1 MTLLRLAHLSDP
13 HLFTPLPPPTLG
25 EWLSKR
31 GLSRSSWMRV
41 RQHLQR
47 PEVLHAAVADIHAHA
62 PDNLL
67 ITGDVTNFSLPT
79 EFAAAAAWFA
89 TLGEPGNVS
98 VIPGNHD
105 ALVPVPFTESW
116 AHWLPWMQ
124 GDSPGA
130 LATPLP
136 YVRVRGGVALIG
148 LSSAV
153 PTLPTF
159 ASGTLGPEQ
168 LQWLAA
174 QLPLLTA
181 QGLFRIVMLH
191 HPPADGVVSARKV
204 LTDRAALRAVL
215 KAQGAELVL
224 HGHSRDARFDPLP
237 GPQGLIASF
246 GLPSISAI
254 PNPHDEGA
262 RWHLLEIAR
271 SDAGWRVKVT
281 VRALDASHSGFATA
295 ARYTLEIST

>member
-13 HLFTPLPPPTLG
+13 HLSTPLPPPTLG

-31 GLSRSSWMRV
+31 GMSRASWMRK

-47 PEVLHAAVADIHAHA
+47 PEVLAAAVADIKAHA
-62 PDNLL
+62 PDH
-67 ITGDVTNFSLPT
+67 IAISGDVTNFSLPT
-79 EFAAAAAWFA
+79 EFRAAAKWFA
-89 TLGEPGNVS
+89 ALAEFAVVS

-105 ALVPVPFTESW
+105 ALVPVPFAEGW
-116 AHWLPWMQ
+116 MHWHPYM
-124 GDSPGA
+124 PMN
-130 LATPLP
+130 LP
-136 YVRVRGGVALIG
+136 YTRICKRVALIG

-153 PTLPTF
+153 PTLPGM
-159 ASGTLGPEQ
+159 ASGTLGEGQ
-168 LQWLAA
+168 LQWLGHKLD
-174 QLPLLTA
+174 QLRE
-181 QGLFRIVMLH
+181 QGHFRIVMLH

-215 KAQGAELVL
+215 REHGAELVL

-271 SDAGWRVKVT
+271 AEAGWRVTVT
-281 VRALDASHSGFATA
+281 VRTLDAAHTGFVTA
-295 ARYTLEIST
+295 ACYTLEISM